1 MFTQYADLILL
12 ISAIVQ
18 LLTMILIIALLK
30 RVYKVEND
38 NKNLRTENTKLYTK
52 NVYLSTTKNKVFRAI
67 ALNAEEIECLKSQM
81 ALVNRWL
88 GEVLNI
94 SNLIPNKEQGIEMSD
109 IIEEWRQRIKWSE
122 EINQDLDDDDFYQ
135 GD

>member
-67 ALNAEEIECLKSQM
+67 TLNAEEIECLKSQM

>member
-1 MFTQYADLILL
+1 MFTQYTDLILL

-52 NVYLSTTKNKVFRAI
+52 NVYLNTTKNKVFRAI

>member
-1 MFTQYADLILL
+1 MFTQYADLTLL

-18 LLTMILIIALLK
+18 LLIMILIIALLK

-67 ALNAEEIECLKSQM
+67 TLNAEEIERLKSQM